1 MATKTTPKTKKTA
14 TKKTKVTKNL
24 TPVNSTPVESTTPV
38 EQQSVVHSEP
48 ENGSQPDSPVDQEP
62 QSSTQSGE
70 DLVEN
75 FKSVCTNLNTI
86 LSSVKTLVADVK
98 KLEKRVQRELKD
110 ARKNKK
116 KSKTSSP
123 DKPKRAPSGFA
134 KPSDISEELCVFLG
148 RPFGT
153 QMARTEV
160 TKYVTQYIKDNGLQN
175 PENKRHILPDS
186 KLGALLGAGKEE
198 EVTYFNLQKYMKH
211 HFPKSA
217 SSAKV

>member
-1 MATKTTPKTKKTA
+1 MATKTTPKTKKSA
-14 TKKTKVTKNL
+14 IKKTKVTKTNS
-24 TPVNSTPVESTTPV
+24 PVNSTPVETVPA
-38 EQQSVVHSEP
+38 EQQPVVQSESVTAP
-48 ENGSQPDSPVDQEP
+48 QTDSPVDVDQ
-62 QSSTQSGE
+62 QSSPQQAE

-75 FKSVCTNLNTI
+75 FKSVCSNLNSI
-86 LSSVKTLVADVK
+86 LSNVKTLVTEVK

-175 PENKRHILPDS
+175 PDNKRHILPDS